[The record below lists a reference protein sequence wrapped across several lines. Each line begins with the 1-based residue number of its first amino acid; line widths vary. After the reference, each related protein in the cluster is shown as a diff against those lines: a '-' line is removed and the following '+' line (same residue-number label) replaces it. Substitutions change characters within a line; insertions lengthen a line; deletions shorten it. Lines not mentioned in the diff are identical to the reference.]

1 MSYKLCVMTCCDI
14 ASLIREITDKYL
26 FAKSLRHGQ
35 DCCKR
40 EAEKSK
46 FLGRQG
52 KFMFRR
58 RIRSTFILD
67 LKLA

>member
-1 MSYKLCVMTCCDI
+1 VMTCCDI

-26 FAKSLRHGQ
+26 FAKSLRHEQ

-46 FLGRQG
+46 FQG
-52 KFMFRR
+52 
-58 RIRSTFILD
+58 SSG
-67 LKLA
+67 